1 MRQSKIRYP
10 IVSNQMHV
18 SLRKNQNLEI
28 LNVSFH
34 FPVLKLA
41 LILETMGTQ
50 RSIGLKVNYMMTLGL
65 GFETVNTYK
74 HEVKM
79 KL

>member
-18 SLRKNQNLEI
+18 SFRYNKNFEI
-28 LNVSFH
+28 LNVSSH

-41 LILETMGTQ
+41 LILETVGTQ
-50 RSIGLKVNYMMTLGL
+50 RSTGHIVNLMMKLGL
-65 GFETVNTYK
+65 GFETVNT
-74 HEVKM
+74 H
-79 KL
+79 